1 MIEELQRLLERVK
14 ETVPF
19 YRERLKDVLPF
30 KVKSLSDLRHIPF
43 TTKEDLRDR
52 PFEDFLA
59 VPEEEVIRIHS
70 TSGTTGKP
78 VIMAYTR
85 RDVSDWTEM
94 MARSLRLAG
103 VTPKDRV
110 QVTPGYGLWTAGIG
124 FQSGAEALGAWVIP
138 MGPGNTDRQ
147 IEYMLLLKTTVI
159 TGTASY
165 GLFLAEEISRRGIR
179 DKLHLRKGIFGAEIW
194 GDKRRRKIEE
204 LLGIESFDIYGMTE
218 VYGPG
223 IGIDCPYH
231 EGIHYWS
238 DYLIF
243 EVVDP
248 VTGEVL
254 PPGEEGEIV
263 ITTLRKEAMPLI
275 RFRTRDIGSLIP
287 EPCKCGLPFPRIS
300 RIKGRADDV
309 ITFKGVK
316 ILPSLFEEVISAV
329 DGVDSEYEV
338 HLYTEKGMD
347 KMLIKVEIK
356 DGRDPKEVER
366 ELEEFFRR
374 RAGVKA
380 DFEIL
385 PPGSLPR
392 YEKKAKRIIDKRE
405 Q

>member
-14 ETVPF
+14 ERGPF
-19 YRERLKDVLPF
+19 YRERLKGVDPS
-30 KVKSLSDLRHIPF
+30 KIKSVSDLRHLPF

-78 VIMAYTR
+78 VIIAYTK
-85 RDVSDWTEM
+85 RDVEDWTHM
-94 MARSLRLAG
+94 MARSLRMAG
-103 VTPKDRV
+103 VTRGDRI

-124 FQSGAEALGAWVIP
+124 FQSGAESIGALVIP
-138 MGPGNTDRQ
+138 MGPGNTDKQ
-147 IEYMLLLKTTVI
+147 IEFMLVMKTTVI

-165 GLFLAEEISRRGIR
+165 GLFLAEEISKRDLR
-179 DKLHLRKGIFGAEIW
+179 DKICLRKGIFGAEIW

-223 IGIDCPYH
+223 IGIDCHVH
-231 EGIHYWS
+231 EGMHYWS

-243 EVVDP
+243 EVIDP
-248 VTGEVL
+248 ISGEVL

-275 RFRTRDIGSLIP
+275 RFRTRDIGSILP
-287 EPCKCGLPFPRIS
+287 EPCPCGSPFPRIS
-300 RIKGRADDV
+300 RIRGRTDDV

-316 ILPSLFEEVISAV
+316 LLPSIFEEVISMV

-338 HLYTEKGMD
+338 HLFTEGGMD
-347 KMLIKVEIK
+347 RMLIKVEIK
-356 DGRDPKEVER
+356 DGRNPAEVER
-366 ELEEFFRR
+366 ELEVVFKRK
-374 RAGVKA
+374 AGVRA
-380 DFEIL
+380 DFELL

-405 Q
+405 

>member
-1 MIEELQRLLERVK
+1 MIEELKNLIERAK
-14 ETVPF
+14 ELIPF
-19 YRERLKDVLPF
+19 YRERLKDVDP
-30 KVKSLSDLRHIPF
+30 KKIKSLSDLKHIPF
-43 TTKEDLRDR
+43 TTKEDLRER

-59 VPEEEVIRIHS
+59 VPEEEVVRIHS

-78 VIMAYTR
+78 VIMAYTKK
-85 RDVSDWTEM
+85 DVEDWIQM
-94 MARSLRLAG
+94 MARSLSFAG
-103 VTPKDRV
+103 VTRKDRI
-110 QVTPGYGLWTAGIG
+110 QITPGYGLWTAGIG
-124 FQSGAEALGAWVIP
+124 FQSGAEALGALVIP

-147 IEYMLLLKTTVI
+147 IEYMIMMKTTVI

-165 GLFLAEEISRRGIR
+165 GLFLAEEISRRGLR
-179 DKLHLRKGIFGAEIW
+179 DKISLRKGIFGAEIW

-223 IGIDCPYH
+223 IGIDCQFH

-238 DYLIF
+238 DYLVF

-248 VTGEVL
+248 STGEVL

-263 ITTLRKEAMPLI
+263 ITTLKKEAMPLI

-287 EPCKCGLPFPRIS
+287 EPCKCGSPFPRIS
-300 RIKGRADDV
+300 RIKGRTDDV

-316 ILPSLFEEVISAV
+316 ILPSLFEEVISMV
-329 DGVDSEYEV
+329 EGIDSEYEV
-338 HLYTEKGMD
+338 HLYTEGGMD
-347 KMLIKVEIK
+347 KMLVKVEMK
-356 DGRDPKEVER
+356 DGRDPKEIER
-366 ELEEFFRR
+366 ELEELFRK

-380 DFEIL
+380 DFEL
-385 PPGSLPR
+385 LQPGTLPR

-405 Q
+405 